1 MLCDNLVG
9 CYDYPWMGARS
20 HGGMRDVQIRKP
32 RKKRRVM
39 GCELNRQ
46 LSSPGRAC
54 RAGSS
59 MVMVLIKECLEMEFQ
74 CLESMK
80 GALYGSYWRGEL

>member
-1 MLCDNLVG
+1 MVIRGMVLA
-9 CYDYPWMGARS
+9 PMG
-20 HGGMRDVQIRKP
+20 DVQIRKP

-46 LSSPGRAC
+46 LSSPGRGC

-59 MVMVLIKECLEMEFQ
+59 IVIGLIKECLEMEFQ
-74 CLESMK
+74 CLVSID
-80 GALYGSYWRGEL
+80 GALHWNLWGGEL